1 MANKPAPDLQ
11 SHADAPKT
19 ARPLSA
25 LRTFLQHEASGG
37 YVLMAAA
44 ALALIVANTP
54 LAGMYFGVLDHHLGF
69 SLGPLVLDE
78 SILHWINDGLMA
90 VFFLLVGLEIKR
102 EVLDGQL
109 SRPSRVVLPG
119 LAALGGVAVPALIYL
134 AFNVSNPDTRSG
146 WAIPSATDI
155 AFALGVVALL
165 GERVPSSLKIFLTA
179 IAIMD
184 DLAAILII
192 AIFYTAQLHI
202 MALAAAGGVLAIL
215 VVINRLRV
223 TALWPYLLGGLVM
236 WFFVLESGVHATLA
250 GVALAM
256 VIPLRKSPA
265 APDDATSPLH
275 RLEHALHKPAAF
287 LIVPLFGFANAGL
300 SFSGISISNLGDP
313 VPLGVA
319 LGLFV
324 GKQLGVFLT
333 ALAVIKLGWA
343 NMPKYAS
350 MGQLYGVSVLCG
362 IGFTMSLFIGN
373 LAFSQAHL
381 VDETKIG
388 VLAGSLA
395 SALLGLAVL
404 RICKPDVPTS
414 GALGA
419 PVRH

>member
-1 MANKPAPDLQ
+1 MGNTPDTAHHKPA
-11 SHADAPKT
+11 
-19 ARPLSA
+19 SA
-25 LRTFLQHEASGG
+25 LRAFLRQEASGG

-44 ALALIVANTP
+44 ALALVVANTP
-54 LAGMYFGVLDHHLGF
+54 LAETYFAVLDHHLGF
-69 SLGPLVLDE
+69 AVGPLALEE
-78 SILHWINDGLMA
+78 SVLHWINDGLMA

-119 LAALGGVAVPALIYL
+119 LAALGGVAAPALIYL
-134 AFNVSNPDTRSG
+134 AFNAAHPDSRAG

-165 GERVPSSLKIFLTA
+165 GDRVPSSLKIFLTA

-192 AIFYTAQLHI
+192 AVFYTAQLHLE
-202 MALAAAGGVLAIL
+202 ALMAAGGVMALLLAF
-215 VVINRLRV
+215 NRLRI
-223 TALWPYLLGGLVM
+223 TSLWPYLIAGLAM

-256 VIPLRKSPA
+256 FIPLRRSPG
-265 APDDATSPLH
+265 APDDAASPLH
-275 RLEHALHKPAAF
+275 RLEQALHKPTAF

-300 SFSGISISNLGDP
+300 SFAGVSLASLADP

-333 ALAVIKLGWA
+333 AAAIIKLGWA
-343 NMPKYAS
+343 HMPRDAS
-350 MGQLYGVSVLCG
+350 WGQLYGVAVLCG

-373 LAFSQAHL
+373 LAFAQAHL
-381 VDETKIG
+381 IDQTKIG
-388 VLAGSLA
+388 VLVGSLA
-395 SALLGLAVL
+395 SALLGLAIL
-404 RICKPDVPTS
+404 RIVRRDGQRPD
-414 GALGA
+414 
-419 PVRH
+419 